1 MSATFTE
8 QHVRALCLL
17 SGISIENLWRMEN
30 GYWPEHPDY
39 DDVRRASPW
48 WLVKTPDGMVR
59 MGWRKRVLSV
69 DWSDTPVR
77 IIVTY
82 DDVTKDE
89 ALFHAYT
96 YPKAVEYLT
105 ELARAMARH
114 ATASSA
120 APSGVTGRRGET
132 FSGQTP
138 MPESNPKD

>member
-17 SGISIENLWRMEN
+17 SGISIENLWRLEN
-30 GYWPEHPDY
+30 GYWPDNPHY
-39 DDVRRASPW
+39 GDVRRASPW

-77 IIVTY
+77 IIVTE
-82 DDVTKDE
+82 DNVTKDE
-89 ALFHAYT
+89 TLFHAYD

-105 ELARAMARH
+105 QLARAMARH
-114 ATASSA
+114 ATSA
-120 APSGVTGRRGET
+120 GNAGVDSCGEA
-132 FSGQTP
+132 
-138 MPESNPKD
+138 KR